1 MNPMSVH
8 PENLAQDKA
17 AAPKQSASGKLAGI
31 LALQGDYIE
40 HANML
45 RRLGA
50 TVCEVRSAEQ
60 LEDLDA
66 LIIPGGESTTIG
78 KLAAQFNLIEP
89 LRQFVQ
95 QGKPTWGTCAGLIF
109 LAKRLGN
116 TPSGGHIVPQRLA
129 VMDITVN
136 RNAFGRQID
145 SFEAD
150 LNVPALDEPA
160 RADGR
165 KSPLPF
171 RAVFIRA
178 PYIESIS
185 DDVRV
190 IARLEDPP
198 AIVAVRQGNLLGTAF
213 HPELTDDDRFHRY
226 FLDMES
232 SNP

>member
-1 MNPMSVH
+1 MSVH
-8 PENLAQDKA
+8 PENLAQDRA
-17 AAPKQSASGKLAGI
+17 VALKQGVSGKTVGI

-50 TVCEVRSAEQ
+50 TVREVRTAEQ
-60 LEDLDA
+60 LEDIDA

-89 LRQFVQ
+89 LRRFVR

-109 LAKRLGN
+109 LARHIGD
-116 TPSGGHIVPQRLA
+116 TPSGGHIVPQRLE

-150 LNVPALDEPA
+150 LDIPALDEPE
-160 RADGR
+160 RAGDR
-165 KSPLPF
+165 SSSLPF

-178 PYIESIS
+178 PHIESVA
-185 DDVRV
+185 DEVKV
-190 IARLEDPP
+190 IARLEEPP
-198 AIVAVRQGNLLGTAF
+198 AIVAVRPGNLLGTAF
-213 HPELTDDDRFHRY
+213 HPELTHDDRFHRY
-226 FLDMES
+226 FLEMES
-232 SNP
+232 SNF

>member
-1 MNPMSVH
+1 MSVH
-8 PENLAQDKA
+8 PDNLAQDKA
-17 AAPKQSASGKLAGI
+17 AAPNQRVSGKTVGI

-50 TVCEVRSAEQ
+50 TVREVRTAEQ
-60 LEDLDA
+60 LKDLDA

-89 LRQFVQ
+89 LRRFVR

-109 LAKRLGN
+109 LARRIGD
-116 TPSGGHIVPQRLA
+116 TPSGGHIVPQRLE

-150 LNVPALDEPA
+150 LDIPALDEPE
-160 RADGR
+160 RAGDR
-165 KSPLPF
+165 SSSLPF

-178 PYIESIS
+178 PYIESVA
-185 DDVRV
+185 DEVRV

-198 AIVAVRQGNLLGTAF
+198 TIVAVRQSNLLGTAF

-226 FLDMES
+226 FLEMES
-232 SNP
+232 SNF